1 MAKCVI
7 FFCSCTMRQT
17 RKKRSKKAENKRPS
31 ERKWRYTEMGDICVD
46 GWNETMKKT
55 MSALILNALDNTVIK
70 ARFSIQLIENQ
81 CFGNG

>member
-1 MAKCVI
+1 
-7 FFCSCTMRQT
+7 
-17 RKKRSKKAENKRPS
+17 
-31 ERKWRYTEMGDICVD
+31 MGDICVD